1 MLPESKDGERDWNER
16 AFMML
21 GCNGRMPA
29 RTSYFP
35 TSHSGE
41 GSSFSMATLSAYWLD
56 ASDASAPPTR
66 SSTDGAAIQPAES
79 EGTTPSTAA
88 WGSSAMVGTTSRPA
102 VFKASVRLSTE
113 SLSEATR
120 AAAAACHN
128 HVSPPLRDTK
138 LDTPVH
144 SGNVLVFDTPARSE
158 CRWQPLRHARA
169 YAREKTQGGG
179 RTLTSSATV
188 MAVSTLRLA
197 ARRWRRRT
205 STSVTFLIT
214 TFSSV
219 TPAAVARPCLNCVR
233 FAVVNS
239 AAVAIGRLT
248 DIRTLL
254 AASLHSCGNGLVE
267 PQPTKACCDSH
278 SATEAVISPQHPPA
292 AKQSAT
298 AGPAVVTAAH
308 SASVEAGSPIA
319 ERTSFT
325 HICASAEHVGKQG
338 PVTEPSSSDVH
349 PVMQALG
356 KVHASKPAPIVFQYW
371 TASPQASQ
379 QA

>member
-120 AAAAACHN
+120 AAAAA
-128 HVSPPLRDTK
+128 
-138 LDTPVH
+138 
-144 SGNVLVFDTPARSE
+144 
-158 CRWQPLRHARA
+158 
-169 YAREKTQGGG
+169 
-179 RTLTSSATV
+179 SSATV